1 MENELDISIRQKEVL
16 SVIASL
22 KSVNNSRRG
31 YNGIGPVI
39 NISRESFND
48 FISLLSPDEY
58 LKGYSSGGRD
68 IFGEHPEKY
77 IFDNYYLSLGLG
89 VVLELSFCETEIK
102 GYPNSIKE
110 SALFITS
117 FTDSQDLFI
126 KVDSENH
133 EVRIPNVQF
142 EILDKDM
149 NVIETL
155 TTDENGEAIS
165 SKLPC
170 IDETYYLKEISSNE
184 FYELPNEVKEVVLTE
199 NEITDIVFE
208 NNAKTSSLQILKID
222 TDNTEYKI
230 AGAVFEIFDE
240 TTNEIIATVTT
251 DTNGSALITN
261 LKVTHTYSIKEVK
274 SNYKYNHLALP
285 LLVPMLD
292 FLMFF
297 LFHFL
302 PHIFQCN
309 IHD

>member
-126 KVDSENH
+126 KVDSETYGFP
-133 EVRIPNVQF
+133 VI
-142 EILDKDM
+142 EILDQNGKSVFHS
-149 NVIETL
+149 N
-155 TTDENGEAIS
+155 TTNE
-165 SKLPC
+165 
-170 IDETYYLKEISSNE
+170 YLKFANQGLNE
-184 FYELPNEVKEVVLTE
+184 ALRPLSVEEL
-199 NEITDIVFE
+199 
-208 NNAKTSSLQILKID
+208 TSRFLDSLQIEEK
-222 TDNTEYKI
+222 K
-230 AGAVFEIFDE
+230 GP
-240 TTNEIIATVTT
+240 
-251 DTNGSALITN
+251 
-261 LKVTHTYSIKEVK
+261 IK
-274 SNYKYNHLALP
+274 
-285 LLVPMLD
+285 
-292 FLMFF
+292 
-297 LFHFL
+297 
-302 PHIFQCN
+302 
-309 IHD
+309 